1 MDMRMPVMDGYEATK
16 RIKGATN
23 GQTPAII
30 AVTASVFK
38 EERAAVMS
46 AGCDDFVRKPFK
58 VSQIFDVM
66 HKHLGMRFIYE
77 KPTRS
82 EMTETFDQEG
92 DNALTTDALAALPAD
107 WVADLEKAI
116 LNIDLDM
123 TVDLIEQIRT
133 RNNLLADMLRR
144 CVDDFEYEEILK
156 LIYKNRRS

>member
-1 MDMRMPVMDGYEATK
+1 
-16 RIKGATN
+16 
-23 GQTPAII
+23 
-30 AVTASVFK
+30 
-38 EERAAVMS
+38 
-46 AGCDDFVRKPFK
+46 
-58 VSQIFDVM
+58 
-66 HKHLGMRFIYE
+66 MRFIYE